1 MNYEAPRST
10 RIRAFIAAT
19 HFPQALAM
27 VLLMT
32 VTTAVCGGSWSSVAF
47 VFLASAAGQATV
59 GWTNDVHDA
68 AADRAAGRANKPTVR
83 GELRPEDLRAPILIS
98 GSLTIPLSLIAA
110 GWMGGAAHI
119 VAVASALAYNFYLAR
134 TVWSWLPYAVSFALM
149 PVFVAQ
155 AVSPSLWPTI
165 SVVLL
170 SVLVGVT
177 AHLLNAIPDIG
188 VDRQTGWGGLA
199 VSLGKRRS
207 IVVIVVLA
215 ALAVTSAAMV
225 VTDVVH
231 GLF

>member
-1 MNYEAPRST
+1 MNNEAPRST
-10 RIRAFIAAT
+10 RIRAYIAAT

-27 VLLMT
+27 VLIMT

-83 GELRPEDLRAPILIS
+83 GELRPEDLRVPILIT

-110 GWMGGAAHI
+110 GWVGGAAHI

-134 TVWSWLPYAVSFALM
+134 TVWSWVPYTVSFALM
-149 PVFVAQ
+149 PVVIAQ

-165 SVVLL
+165 PVVLL
-170 SVLVGVT
+170 SVHVGVT

-188 VDRQTGWGGLA
+188 LDRETGWGGLA

-207 IVVIVVLA
+207 VILSAVLA
-215 ALAVTSAAMV
+215 AAGLACLGV
-225 VTDVVH
+225 VINDLLM
-231 GLF
+231 G

>member
-1 MNYEAPRST
+1 
-10 RIRAFIAAT
+10 
-19 HFPQALAM
+19 M

-32 VTTAVCGGSWSSVAF
+32 VATAVCGGSWSSVAF

>member
-1 MNYEAPRST
+1 MNNEAPRST

-32 VTTAVCGGSWSSVAF
+32 VATAVRGGSWSSVAF

-83 GELRPEDLRAPILIS
+83 GELRPEDLSVPILIS

-165 SVVLL
+165 PIVML
-170 SVLVGVT
+170 SVFVGVT
-177 AHLLNAIPDIG
+177 AHLLNAIPDIAI
-188 VDRQTGWGGLA
+188 DRETGWGGLA